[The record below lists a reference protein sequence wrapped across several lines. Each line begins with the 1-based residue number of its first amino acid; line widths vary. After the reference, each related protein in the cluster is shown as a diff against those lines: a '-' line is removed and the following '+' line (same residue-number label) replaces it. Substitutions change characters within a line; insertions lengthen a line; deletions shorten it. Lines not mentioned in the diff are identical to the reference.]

1 MKIAP
6 RVPTALRALSP
17 STAAVRVRPTGS
29 DDRVVASETS
39 WAKQTLLNPTTAEF
53 LWKNLTCS
61 DELPSLNY
69 CAAR

>member
-39 WAKQTLLNPTTAEF
+39 WVKQTLPE
-53 LWKNLTCS
+53 S
-61 DELPSLNY
+61 DYGRVPVEEPDLL
-69 CAAR
+69 